1 VSDRW
6 VLFDLDGTLFDY
18 DASEAAAVRVAL
30 EGAGMSVDA
39 EVLASYRRSNAAAW
53 AALER
58 GETTPSALRVDRW
71 RPLFDGAADE
81 GTLEAVAT
89 AYVAALATGTQL
101 IDGALEVVDELART
115 HRIAC
120 ITNGL
125 ADVQRPRLAASA
137 LARYPEVVVI
147 SDEVG
152 AAKPDPAIFDAAFAR
167 MGRPER
173 AEVTLVGDSLTA
185 DVAGG
190 LGYGLPTVWYAP
202 GSGLTR
208 PEPAPT
214 HRIRSLHELPPLLT
228 QRGRSR

>member
-1 VSDRW
+1 VTDRW

-18 DASEAAAVRVAL
+18 EASEAAAVRVAL
-30 EGAGMSVDA
+30 EGAGMAVDA
-39 EVLASYRRSNAAAW
+39 EVLATYRRSNVAAW

-58 GETTPSALRVDRW
+58 GETTPAALRVDRW

-101 IDGALEVVDELART
+101 VEGALEVVDAVARS

-137 LARYPEVVVI
+137 LAGYPEVVVI

-152 AAKPDPAIFDAAFAR
+152 AAKPDPAIFDAAFER
-167 MGRPER
+167 MGRPDR
-173 AEVTLVGDSLTA
+173 AAVTLVGDSLTA

-190 LGYGLPTVWYAP
+190 LGYGLSTVWYAP
-202 GSGLTR
+202 GGGRSPTG
-208 PEPAPT
+208 PAPT
-214 HRIRSLHELPPLLT
+214 HRIRSLHELPPLLA
-228 QRGRSR
+228 QAARSS